1 MARLAQT
8 VVAEREALAFQ
19 QFKQGTDIESV
30 NALLLE
36 KYGTKM
42 STGRLY
48 EVRKAAHAEVF
59 AYNSG
64 FGNDL
69 HNEID
74 LLKKQNASLASEV
87 SFAQN
92 KVRELEEQ
100 IRSTPSSAPND
111 LDDLAQ
117 EMRRNRE
124 LAVEIDKQYEII
136 SDLEADL
143 ANAKEDKE
151 QAEAKIVNL
160 QEELDEIGD
169 TISDLE
175 GKLADANEASVN
187 QEEYEKFAEEIC
199 DVKKITCIELKEA
212 IRSGNL
218 FQAMKIIGIAI

>member
-136 SDLEADL
+136 SDLKADL
-143 ANAKEDKE
+143 ANTKE